1 MVPFPSNTFY
11 EGELQNGV
19 SSSERQLANID
30 FPWPNP
36 NNPTLFY
43 IFLGSEGIILSGT
56 SYLNRTEASSVEKI
70 VTRFLKAGVLP
81 AQIGVVTPY
90 EGQRAYIVIYMQRN
104 VTMRPQIYRDAEV
117 ASADSFQGWEKDLI
131 ILSCVRSNENQ
142 VNPHVLA
149 KQTLWNTMLNHYR
162 DNQLIVEGPLNN
174 LTPSHMQF
182 PPPPDTMDGLPI
194 VLATDPRVDG
204 TLSLRLTRALIRA
217 MTNPDP
223 LPLTRLMREGSHRV
237 PRTSEEVRLGDR
249 LRMDGLTQTS
259 IGLDGPFTQ
268 MAQTQYLSQLSQD
281 KFAMSQDSF
290 GYEHD

>member
-1 MVPFPSNTFY
+1 MHPFLSEFPSNTFY

-19 SSSERQLANID
+19 SSSERQLANVD

-36 NNPTLFY
+36 NKPRFFH
-43 IFLGSEGIILSGT
+43 ICLGAEEISSSGS

-70 VTRFLKAGVLP
+70 VTTFLKAGVLP
-81 AQIGVVTPY
+81 SQIGVVTPY
-90 EGQRAYIVIYMQRN
+90 EGKRAYIVSYMQRN
-104 VTMRPQIYRDAEV
+104 GPMRPKLNRDAEV
-117 ASADSFQGWEKDLI
+117 ASVDSFQGRENDLI

-142 VNPHVLA
+142 GNPRVLA
-149 KQTLWNTMLNHYR
+149 KQTLWNTLLNHYR
-162 DNQLIVEGPLNN
+162 DNQLIVEGPMNN

-204 TLSLRLTRALIRA
+204 TLSSSFDALDAGGLPPSTTHQRGGPTR
-217 MTNPDP
+217 
-223 LPLTRLMREGSHRV
+223 GS
-237 PRTSEEVRLGDR
+237 TSYGTDSLGTFTQ
-249 LRMDGLTQTS
+249 DGLTQTS

>member
-131 ILSCVRSNENQ
+131 ILSSLPPRHHGRAANLPGNGS
-142 VNPHVLA
+142 
-149 KQTLWNTMLNHYR
+149 TRRR
-162 DNQLIVEGPLNN
+162 DAVPPLD
-174 LTPSHMQF
+174 SHFDPRYDQSSYSSF
-182 PPPPDTMDGLPI
+182 DALGAGGLPQS
-194 VLATDPRVDG
+194 TTHERGGPTRGSTPYG
-204 TLSLRLTRALIRA
+204 TYSLGPFTQ
-217 MTNPDP
+217 
-223 LPLTRLMREGSHRV
+223 
-237 PRTSEEVRLGDR
+237 
-249 LRMDGLTQTS
+249 DGLTQAS
-259 IGLDGPFTQ
+259 IGLDVPFTQ
-268 MAQTQYLSQLSQD
+268 MAQTQYFSQLSQD

-290 GYEHD
+290 GYEHDYKSQNMLLSQDPRLSGNEMY